1 MIDTQTYRGVL
12 LARLREL
19 DHRLA
24 DIEHALDEPAPQD
37 FEDRA
42 TEREDDEMLEHLGE
56 AGLLEIKQIRAALGR
71 VRDGSYGTCV
81 RCGAAILP
89 ERLITLPHTPLCRN
103 CAHEIEGR

>member
-1 MIDTQTYRGVL
+1 MTDVQKYRTAL

-24 DIEHALDEPAPQD
+24 DIEHALDEPAPKD

-56 AGLLEIKQIRAALGR
+56 AGLLEIRQIQAAMERIRKGE
-71 VRDGSYGTCV
+71 YGICV
-81 RCGAAILP
+81 KCGEEILP
-89 ERLITLPHTPLCRN
+89 ERLDVVPHAPFCRI
-103 CAHEIEGR
+103 CARQV